1 MLVGLITHL
10 RNPKVLGSN
19 PSPATNFFIKNNTKI
34 MKIFLTGPPRSGKST
49 VLIKTIELLGKK
61 GLKVGG
67 FVTPETIEDKK
78 RTGFYVK
85 DVFSNQMEVFASVD
99 FKIEPRLGNYG
110 IDVSAFEKIA
120 LTALDSALEKCD
132 VICIDEIGKME
143 FFSENFRNKLTVL
156 MLIDKPLI
164 AVLHRNFVNQF
175 KQYGEVIEVNQKNR
189 ERLPE
194 RLAKAIS

>member
-1 MLVGLITHL
+1 VLVGLITHL